1 MASQL
6 LDVFNYSF
14 ESEEHIEHSSKDENN
29 VIEDS
34 SKTETKYELFKT
46 EESGSQIDI
55 RTESKDPKE
64 EISDEK
70 DLDILEADNV
80 IARPLQKVSIS
91 IESDNQLELT
101 AKEENNV
108 VAKSI
113 KDELNYD
120 MTKLK
125 ESDHQEEDKPEFADK
140 REATGSRKRYH
151 SENNEDGNMIASP
164 LQNMFKLVS
173 DEQLKNTTKEEKT
186 VVAEFLIAELNYNM
200 IKFKK
205 SDSQKDKSIES
216 EKTKE
221 VSGDSSD
228 GIMSVKRYLEVNFPT
243 NTHILENQ
251 NKNTSNGEVVGANGE
266 NDKREPN
273 VDYTWLKSSSVK
285 DIEMSQLENKALQK
299 VIGQV
304 KQEDCNKILALFR
317 NSVQDKGIQKANELP
332 SLLMESA
339 FQVLEKK
346 RYEDVLLV
354 DLLPN
359 MIRNSSEGSNDA
371 KVDHASTSDDQPT
384 KNDKD

>member
-14 ESEEHIEHSSKDENN
+14 ESEEQIEHSSKDENN
-29 VIEDS
+29 VVVDS
-34 SKTETKYELFKT
+34 LKTETNYNVFKT
-46 EESGSQIDI
+46 EESGSQIDKRI
-55 RTESKDPKE
+55 ESKDPKE
-64 EISDEK
+64 EISDGK

-80 IARPLQKVSIS
+80 IASPLQKVSIS
-91 IESDNQLELT
+91 IESEDQLVLT
-101 AKEENNV
+101 GKEENNV
-108 VAKSI
+108 DAKYI
-113 KDELNYD
+113 IDELNYD
-120 MTKLK
+120 MAKLK
-125 ESDHQEEDKPEFADK
+125 ESDNQKEDKPEFADK

-173 DEQLKNTTKEEKT
+173 DEQLQNATKEEKT
-186 VVAEFLIAELNYNM
+186 VVAECLIAELNYNM
-200 IKFKK
+200 IKLKK

-216 EKTKE
+216 EKTKQ

-243 NTHILENQ
+243 NTHVLENH
-251 NKNTSNGEVVGANGE
+251 NKNTSTKELFGANGE
-266 NDKREPN
+266 NVKREPN
-273 VDYTWLKSSSVK
+273 VDYTWLKSSSAN
-285 DIEMSQLENKALQK
+285 DIAMSQLENKALQK

-317 NSVQDKGIQKANELP
+317 NSVQDKGIQQASELP

-346 RYEDVLLV
+346 RSEDVLLV
-354 DLLPN
+354 DLLPTI
-359 MIRNSSEGSNDA
+359 IRNSSEGSNSA
-371 KVDHASTSDDQPT
+371 KEDHASTSDDQPT
-384 KNDKD
+384 TNDRD

>member
-14 ESEEHIEHSSKDENN
+14 ESEEQIEHSSKDENN
-29 VIEDS
+29 VVVDS
-34 SKTETKYELFKT
+34 LKTETNYNFFKT

-55 RTESKDPKE
+55 RIESKDPKE
-64 EISDEK
+64 EISDGK
-70 DLDILEADNV
+70 GIILLPLSLSDLDIQEADNV

-91 IESDNQLELT
+91 IESDNQLEFT

-120 MTKLK
+120 MAKLK
-125 ESDHQEEDKPEFADK
+125 ESDHQEEDTPEFANK

-151 SENNEDGNMIASP
+151 SENNEDGNMITSP

-200 IKFKK
+200 IKLKK
-205 SDSQKDKSIES
+205 IDSQKDKSIES

-228 GIMSVKRYLEVNFPT
+228 GIMSVKRYLEVNFPN
-243 NTHILENQ
+243 NTHVLENH
-251 NKNTSNGEVVGANGE
+251 NKNTSNKEVFGANGE
-266 NDKREPN
+266 NDKGN
-273 VDYTWLKSSSVK
+273 
-285 DIEMSQLENKALQK
+285 QL
-299 VIGQV
+299 
-304 KQEDCNKILALFR
+304 
-317 NSVQDKGIQKANELP
+317 
-332 SLLMESA
+332 
-339 FQVLEKK
+339 
-346 RYEDVLLV
+346 
-354 DLLPN
+354 
-359 MIRNSSEGSNDA
+359 
-371 KVDHASTSDDQPT
+371 STT
-384 KNDKD
+384 HG